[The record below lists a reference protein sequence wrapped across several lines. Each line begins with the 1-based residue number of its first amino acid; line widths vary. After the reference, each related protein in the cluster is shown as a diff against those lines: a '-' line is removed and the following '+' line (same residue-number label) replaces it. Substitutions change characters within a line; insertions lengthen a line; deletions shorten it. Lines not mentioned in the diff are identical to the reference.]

1 MIKKFEQFVSAK
13 YGRHINEGFQSSK
26 LREIIRK
33 HGLPKNDWDK
43 KMLYDLQDDEIVDV
57 VANSDE
63 YYEKYY
69 NERYRR
75 NDGTFKIELKDDA
88 CLVIGNLGILNNMFK
103 EHEDL
108 DRLFKQR
115 RSERHKGNLGKHGG
129 DEIHMKHLENV
140 DKIMQKRFAAK
151 LQPMVP
157 EIVEEIK
164 DGFKDEMEEL
174 NPCDLS
180 NGESTAEFEI
190 TLGNEKYGIAAEY
203 KVDSNGYDRHGV
215 TYYDIYC
222 DLISF
227 EIWNYEDD
235 IYVTNDMLGITSK
248 THSDL
253 FDTITIDNVEGDVYD
268 YYEYYGVSRSDF
280 I

>member
-33 HGLPKNDWDK
+33 HGLPENDWDK

-57 VANSDE
+57 VANRNE

-75 NDGTFKIELKDDA
+75 NDGTFMIELKDGE

-115 RSERHKGNLGKHGG
+115 RSERHKGNLGKRGG

-157 EIVEEIK
+157 EIVKEIK
-164 DGFKDEMEEL
+164 DEFKDEMKEL
-174 NPCDLS
+174 NPYDLP

-190 TLGNEKYGIAAEY
+190 TVGDNTYLIYAEY
-203 KVDSNGYDRHGV
+203 EVNVNGYDGHGV

-227 EIWNYEDD
+227 EIWDREDD
-235 IYVTNDMLGITSK
+235 IYVTNDMLGITRK

-253 FDTITIDNVEGDVYD
+253 FDTITRKHVEGDVYN
-268 YYEYYGVSRSDF
+268 YYEYYGVSPSDF

>member
-57 VANSDE
+57 VANRNE

-75 NDGTFKIELKDDA
+75 NDGTFMIELKDDA

-115 RSERHKGNLGKHGG
+115 RSERHKGNLGKRGG

-151 LQPMVP
+151 LQPMVT
-157 EIVEEIK
+157 EIVKEIK
-164 DGFKDEMEEL
+164 DEFKDKMEEL
-174 NPCDLS
+174 NPSDLT
-180 NGESTAEFEI
+180 NGESTEEFEI
-190 TLGNEKYGIAAEY
+190 TLGNNTYLIYAEY
-203 KVDSNGYDRHGV
+203 QVDVNDYDIHGA

-227 EIWNYEDD
+227 EIWDREDD
-235 IYVTNDMLGITSK
+235 IYVTNDMLGITRK

-253 FDTITIDNVEGDVYD
+253 FDTITIHAEGDVYD
-268 YYEYYGVSRSDF
+268 YYEYYGVSPSDF

>member
-57 VANSDE
+57 VANRNE

-69 NERYRR
+69 NDKYRR
-75 NDGTFKIELKDDA
+75 PGGAFKIELEDDA
-88 CLVIGNLGILNNMFK
+88 CLVIGNLGVLHNMFK

-129 DEIHMKHLENV
+129 DEIHKKHLENV

-157 EIVEEIK
+157 EIVKEIK
-164 DGFKDEMEEL
+164 DEFKDKMEDL

-180 NGESTAEFEI
+180 DGESTAEFEI
-190 TLGNEKYGIAAEY
+190 TLGNNTYLIYAEY
-203 KVDSNGYDRHGV
+203 EVDVNGYDSYGA
-215 TYYDIYC
+215 TYYDIYFN
-222 DLISF
+222 LISF
-227 EIWNYEDD
+227 ELWDYEDD
-235 IYVTNDMLGITSK
+235 ICATSDMLGITRK
-248 THSDL
+248 TYSDL
-253 FDTITIDNVEGDVYD
+253 FDTITIQAEGDVYD
-268 YYEYYGVSRSDF
+268 YDEYYGVRPSDF
-280 I
+280 Y

>member
-13 YGRHINEGFQSSK
+13 YGKHINEGFQSSK

-57 VANSDE
+57 VANRNE

-75 NDGTFKIELKDDA
+75 NDGTFMIELKDGE
-88 CLVIGNLGILNNMFK
+88 CLVIGNLGILN
-103 EHEDL
+103 DL
-108 DRLFKQR
+108 FRDNENLDKLFKQR
-115 RSERHKGNLGKHGG
+115 HSERHKGNIGKHGG

-157 EIVEEIK
+157 EIVKEIK
-164 DGFKDEMEEL
+164 DEFKDKMEEL
-174 NPCDLS
+174 NPSDLT
-180 NGESTAEFEI
+180 NGESTEEFEI
-190 TLGNEKYGIAAEY
+190 TLGNEKYGIVAEY
-203 KVDSNGYDRHGV
+203 EVDVNGYDSYGA
-215 TYYDIYC
+215 TYYDIYFN
-222 DLISF
+222 LISF
-227 EIWNYEDD
+227 EIWDYEDD
-235 IYVTNDMLGITSK
+235 IYVTNDMLGITHK

-253 FDTITIDNVEGDVYD
+253 FDTITRDHVEGDVYD
-268 YYEYYGVSRSDF
+268 YCEYYGVRPSDF
-280 I
+280 Y